1 MFIHRV
7 TEHRHLGEPYMGK
20 HVHLAK
26 YEVYLFDLDGTLL
39 DTSGDIAYAI
49 NVVREGH
56 GLSTLSQA
64 EVEAGVGHG
73 ATALLLH
80 CLPLTMHHKIDELR
94 EVFIQAYASHLCVCT
109 QPYPYADAM
118 LKSLKMDTQKKRVLV
133 TNKPRRF
140 AIPLL
145 DQVGWSDLFDLCLFG
160 DSLSERKPSSLPID
174 YALNQLSLEVGQ
186 ALFIGDTDVDAQAA
200 MKAGVDLAIV
210 SHGRVAQA
218 VLNGRYGSSASV
230 IELDQ
235 LIYKGK
241 GKEVRQNGFK

>member
-1 MFIHRV
+1 
-7 TEHRHLGEPYMGK
+7 MGK
-20 HVHLAK
+20 YVDLAN

-49 NVVREGH
+49 NVMREKQ

-64 EVEAGVGHG
+64 DVEAGVGHG

-80 CLPLTMHHKIDELR
+80 CLPSTMHHRIDELR
-94 EVFIQAYASHLCVCT
+94 EVFTQAYASHLCVCT
-109 QPYPYADAM
+109 QPYPHANTM
-118 LKSLKMDTQKKRVLV
+118 LKSLKRDTQKKLVLV
-133 TNKPRRF
+133 TNKPKRF

-145 DQVGWSDLFDLCLFG
+145 DQLGWSELFDLCLFG
-160 DSLSERKPSSLPID
+160 DSLPERKPSSLPID

-210 SHGRVAQA
+210 SHGRIAEA
-218 VLNGRYGSSASV
+218 VLNGRYGSRATV

-241 GKEVRQNGFK
+241 GTEVRLDGLK